1 MAYFLIRVVVNAI
14 AAAIVMNVV
23 PGLRLVPQ
31 SPLSEPIALLLS
43 YISIGLI
50 FGILHA
56 FVRPVILFLT
66 GRLYIWSM
74 GLLALAT
81 DTFLFLL
88 LSYLAPT
95 AWQIGGTRLFSA
107 ILGAM
112 LMGLIVM
119 ILEAL
124 TGLDSPH
131 LMDRSR
137 SPFYWCWLGMLPT
150 GRRNR
155 IVENLRTQQMVGTI
169 RRYAAEIL
177 VGISPLGNLRRS
189 LQRLIFRRR
198 RVLLEETPIAKIR
211 LMLQEL
217 GPTFVKFG
225 QMVASRSESLPLEWQ
240 IELGQLQDD
249 VMPFSFDEVREIIR
263 RELGK
268 PPEEVF
274 ATFEPKPLAA
284 ASTAQVHAAT
294 LAGGESV
301 VVKVLRP
308 NIEVTVKGD
317 LNIMQDVLNLVEQ
330 RVPWTR
336 QFGMST
342 LFQEFAE
349 NVLTE
354 LDLTNEAY
362 NARLLRHNM
371 QKFPFVH
378 IPQIYG
384 AFSARRVLTQER
396 VHGFK
401 ISDVAELDAAGL
413 DREKTAVSFFRALL
427 QQVLFDGFFHADPH
441 PGNVWVNP
449 QMGHIIFLDM
459 GLMGYLALEDRFA
472 LGELI
477 WALQD
482 RDAQSVTRVLV
493 AICRPSMG
501 FDPVALQRDIVRLVN
516 RNLLFG
522 DSSSPSSLTEM
533 MTDLVTVL
541 LRHGLQ
547 LRKEFTLAIKAIGQG
562 ESIMRALMGDQPTE
576 YILNVS
582 YTQLKGLLREQL
594 SAENLLDHTGK
605 PLVREV
611 LGRLPALQSAATS
624 LLDDFQKGQ
633 LAFQLN
639 IDSIDQRASVL
650 RTAVELGIRRIVLSV
665 LLVGLLLGSTLT
677 LLIPFENKVS
687 EFEGR
692 VIRLVA
698 ESGFIISTLFIIILL
713 VYTWWQFI
721 RKPAN
726 A

>member
-1 MAYFLIRVVVNAI
+1 MAYFLVRVVVNAL

-23 PGLRLVPQ
+23 PGLRILPYAYYFN
-31 SPLSEPIALLLS
+31 PLAGILL
-43 YISIGLI
+43 YTVIGLI

-56 FVRPVILFLT
+56 FIRPVILFLS

-74 GLLALAT
+74 GLMALAA
-81 DTFLFLL
+81 DTFIFLL
-88 LSYLAPT
+88 LSYVAPT
-95 AWQIGGTRLFSA
+95 EWQIGGTRLFSA

-112 LMGLIVM
+112 AMGLIVM

-131 LMDRSR
+131 LMDKSH
-137 SPFYWCWLGMLPT
+137 SPFYWHWLGMLPT

-155 IVENLRTQQMVGTI
+155 IVENLRTQQMVSII
-169 RRYAAEIL
+169 RRYGVDIL
-177 VGISPLGNLRRS
+177 VGISPLGDLRRAF
-189 LQRLIFRRR
+189 QRLIFRRR
-198 RVLLEETPIAKIR
+198 PVLTDQTPVAKVR

-225 QMVASRSESLPLEWQ
+225 QMVAGRSETLPIEWQ
-240 IELGQLQDD
+240 VELGHLQDD
-249 VMPFSFDEVREIIR
+249 VAPFSFREVREIIH

-268 PPEEVF
+268 PPEEAF

-294 LAGGESV
+294 LPGGVSV
-301 VVKVLRP
+301 VVKVRRP

-317 LNIMQDVLNLVEQ
+317 LNVMQDVLNLVER
-330 RVPWTR
+330 RVRWSR

-354 LDLTNEAY
+354 LDFANEAY
-362 NARLLRHNM
+362 NARLLCHNM
-371 QKFPFVH
+371 QNFPFVQ
-378 IPQIYG
+378 IPAIYVT
-384 AFSARRVLTQER
+384 FSTTSVLTQER
-396 VHGFK
+396 VEGIK
-401 ISDVAELDAAGL
+401 ISDVPALDAAGFN
-413 DREKTAVSFFRALL
+413 REEVAVNFFRVLL

-441 PGNVWVNP
+441 PGNVWVNTET
-449 QMGHIIFLDM
+449 GHVIFLDM

-493 AICRPSMG
+493 AICRSSRG
-501 FDPVALQRDIVRLVN
+501 YDSTALQRDIERLVN

-522 DSSSPSSLTEM
+522 DSSSSLTEM
-533 MTDLVTVL
+533 MKDLVTVL
-541 LRHGLQ
+541 LHHGLQ

-562 ESIMRALMGDQPTE
+562 ESIMRTLMGDQPTD

-582 YTQLKGLLREQL
+582 YTQLKELLREQL
-594 SAENLLDHTGK
+594 TAENIIDNTGK
-605 PLVREV
+605 PLIREIM
-611 LGRLPALQSAATS
+611 GRLPALQAATTS

-639 IDSIDQRASVL
+639 IDSIDQRVTVL
-650 RTAVELGIRRIVLSV
+650 QTSLELGIRRVVLSV

-677 LLIPFENKVS
+677 LLIPFEGRVG
-687 EFEGR
+687 EFESR
-692 VIRLVA
+692 VIRLIA
-698 ESGFIISTLFIIILL
+698 ESGFAISTLFIISLL
-713 VYTWWQFI
+713 AYTLWQTI
-721 RKPAN
+721 RKPTDP
-726 A
+726 